1 MMANPKVIIAD
12 TDVNYIAPLQ
22 YKFINE
28 YLNNIDLE
36 IITDRNYFAEYF
48 SEPKSAAILIV
59 SEDLYDNSIKRHDIK
74 NVFVMSENIDDGAT
88 GDLSITKL
96 YKYTS
101 IMEIFS
107 EVVAKSASE
116 LVGGA
121 VEKKETQIVLVTSAC
136 GGVGKTTIAM
146 GLAASLAAG
155 YQKVL
160 YINADRMQNFQYL
173 LNDTDNITGTNTYAA
188 LYNPTENVF
197 LDIKSELKNQGF
209 DYLPEFKA
217 ALLSLGIDYSI
228 YLKLALSAKKNGNYD
243 FIIIDA
249 ESTFDEEKL
258 NMLDAADRVIVV
270 TDQSRASVSGTNHF
284 VANVNG
290 VNSEKYLFICNKFN
304 KDMFNSLIATDTA
317 LKFSITEYIAEI
329 ETNTNI
335 RPSDIAMNN
344 GVRKVAFLTM

>member
-160 YINADRMQNFQYL
+160 YINAAMLQNFQYL
-173 LNDTDNITGTNTYAA
+173 LEDKEQITGASIYSA
-188 LYNPTENVF
+188 LYSPTDNVF
-197 LDIKSELKNQGF
+197 LDIKSEIKNDGF

-217 ALLSLGIDYSI
+217 ALPSLGIDFSI
-228 YLKLALSAKKNGNYD
+228 FLKIALSAKKNSDYD

-249 ESTFDEEKL
+249 EATFSEEKL
-258 NMLDAADRVIVV
+258 NMLDAADKVILV
-270 TDQSRASVSGTNHF
+270 TDQSFA
-284 VANVNG
+284 A
-290 VNSEKYLFICNKFN
+290 VNSTNYLVNNINGITAQKYIFICNKFEIS
-304 KDMFNSLIATDTA
+304 KFNALLATEVIP
-317 LKFSITEYIAEI
+317 KFSINEYIEMINDVDLVKPKNLEA
-329 ETNTNI
+329 
-335 RPSDIAMNN
+335 NN
-344 GVRKVAFLTM
+344 NMRKVAFLVM